1 MGFPVG
7 WQYERTTYLV
17 NNQIELIFHFRMNEG
32 NVEVLNVV
40 VTEANCTKPFLFE
53 QNNPTELTY
62 YYSVTWVAQKEPLEV

>member
-1 MGFPVG
+1 
-7 WQYERTTYLV
+7 
-17 NNQIELIFHFRMNEG
+17 MNEG